1 MHAIDIF
8 CRSDLNGTN
17 LTGKG
22 LIDDVKGVRSE
33 GSSNYF
39 TRGLLSISGEGNK
52 RPVLVY
58 NKISQQEPWPRI
70 IRLVYNNVQTP

>member
-1 MHAIDIF
+1 MFGREGKQTCSCTACVCSCMHAIDIF

-33 GSSNYF
+33 GSSNYLHGPF
-39 TRGLLSISGEGNK
+39 EYQRRAKQKTGVGI
-52 RPVLVY
+52 
-58 NKISQQEPWPRI
+58 Q
-70 IRLVYNNVQTP
+70 